1 MAVGGAVR
9 RDRFPLADEAAPVT
23 TDPFPPLPTRGPV
36 APWRG
41 LSFKQA
47 VATLVIALGLGAI
60 GGAWDLVSDYRRL
73 RAEVADGTAANLAL
87 VRGLAAEAAYLLN
100 ADLARE
106 VVAGLA
112 HDPLAAEIRLTDNFG
127 GVLAE
132 VTRPADRVT
141 LPDLAERLFGDLSPA
156 PLGLHA
162 AGAAGAEVGRLDLRL
177 DPGRLFNR
185 YLDHVVA
192 NTVAGIANT
201 VVLCLLVVTVFYIL
215 ITKPLLRIIAAL
227 SRVDPARPGAA
238 PIPLPPRH
246 RDDELGRLVT
256 TANDLLA
263 ASQRDLDGRDAAE
276 AELAAL
282 ARDLERRVT
291 ERTAELERE
300 KQGVELANAQ
310 LEKANRFISDG
321 IRYASRIQ
329 TALLPDSA
337 ALEGLVEEIV
347 IGWRPFDIVGGDY
360 YWIGRFGDK
369 AVIAVMDCTGH
380 GVPGAFMT
388 AVVSSILARIL
399 HHHGHDDPA
408 TILGLLDVLVRTA
421 LRQDRGDGP
430 ADDGLDA
437 AICVLDPDRRRL
449 SFAGANLPLTLW
461 ENGEIRSV
469 RGDRRS
475 LGYRESRPL
484 PSFTTH
490 EIELQPDSVFYLYTD
505 GVTDQIGGPHRLL
518 FGRHRL
524 QQALARCATLPLERQ
539 KDELLATLDQWRGDQ
554 PRRDDMTF
562 VAFRPRRD
570 DFLAEA

>member
-1 MAVGGAVR
+1 VS
-9 RDRFPLADEAAPVT
+9 
-23 TDPFPPLPTRGPV
+23 TDPFPPLPSRGPV

-47 VATLVIALGLGAI
+47 VATLVIALGLGGI
-60 GGAWDLVSDYRRL
+60 TGAWDLVADYRTL
-73 RAEVADGTAANLAL
+73 RAEVADGTTANLTL

-132 VTRPADRVT
+132 ITRPADQVAA
-141 LPDLAERLFGDLSPA
+141 PGLARRLFGDLSPA
-156 PLGLHA
+156 PLTLQNGGG
-162 AGAAGAEVGRLDLRL
+162 GAAASEVGRLDLRL

-192 NTVAGIANT
+192 NTIAGITRT
-201 VVLCLLVVTVFYIL
+201 VLLCLLVVAVFYAM
-215 ITKPLLRIIAAL
+215 ITQPLLRIITAV
-227 SRVDPARPGAA
+227 SRVDPAHPGAA
-238 PIPLPPRH
+238 PIPLPRGH
-246 RDDELGRLVT
+246 RSDELGRLVAT
-256 TANDLLA
+256 TNDLLA

-282 ARDLERRVT
+282 ARDLERRVS

-300 KQGVELANAQ
+300 KQGVERANAQ
-310 LEKANRFISDG
+310 LEQANRFISDG

-360 YWIGRFGDK
+360 YWIGRFDDK

-437 AICVLDPDRRRL
+437 AICVLDPAQRRL

-461 ENGEIRSV
+461 EKGEIRSI

-484 PSFTTH
+484 PPFTTH
-490 EIELQPDSVFYLYTD
+490 EIELAPDTVFYLYTD

-524 QQALARCATLPLERQ
+524 QQALAHSATLPLEEQ
-539 KDELLATLDQWRGDQ
+539 KTELLATLDAWRGEQ

-562 VAFRPRRD
+562 VAFRPR
-570 DFLAEA
+570 LPG